1 MYEKVFFFWYS
12 FLIEYIINI
21 KSKVCRKTKE
31 DEIINPSL
39 NQAKLFKKLKYLD
52 YVLLLP
58 NRIMNY

>member
-39 NQAKLFKKLKYLD
+39 NQAKLF
-52 YVLLLP
+52 
-58 NRIMNY
+58 